1 MDSCYTAYPPLR
13 VGTSSERILSQSST
27 ANPNERFG
35 DLAANCISSTRPES
49 SLDRRREDSTE
60 ISGERQRDAR
70 GMVSSDAEPASLRAQ
85 FGNHPRARR
94 DALLRAYVERR
105 KQEAIEE
112 KT

>member
-1 MDSCYTAYPPLR
+1 MDSCFTVYPPPH
-13 VGTSSERILSQSST
+13 VGTSSERILSQST

-35 DLAANCISSTRPES
+35 DLAANLISSTRPES
-49 SLDRRREDSTE
+49 SLDPRREDSTE

-85 FGNHPRARR
+85 FANHPRARR